1 MAHLPF
7 FEDAA
12 QGLQP
17 QVLAAVALDRNM
29 LDLQWAGDEFSVGDG
44 DDIVWVHQGD
54 TAIMAASS
62 GGHAGLV
69 KELALL
75 GANVHA
81 LNEVDALMLAS
92 RHGRVAVCS
101 VLLDHGAVMT
111 TKYVNGWTALHW
123 SAVNAHLQVCLLLC
137 SKGADLM
144 AVDQIGDTALQ
155 GYGSNADPPL
165 SHETEEEHKAAL
177 LDCFRKGPHPSQVQR
192 RKDENWARRLPLML
206 VMTGCD
212 FRPLIARQLA
222 LLLLSPALP
231 PDAAIPPIEIATVAQ
246 KRAFLNM
253 AVFGHEG
260 LGETHREL
268 PVSIVVFVTDA
279 TASQSNRIKSNQIE
293 SVYLCRYDLHGR
305 EGGQ

>member
-1 MAHLPF
+1 MAHRQYF
-7 FEDAA
+7 KDAA
-12 QGLQP
+12 QGRQP

-29 LDLQWAGDEFSVGDG
+29 LELQWAGNEFGVGVGDG
-44 DDIVWVHQGD
+44 DDRVWVYRGF
-54 TAIMAASS
+54 TAIMAVSF

-81 LNEVDALMLAS
+81 LGGDGWHAFILAS
-92 RHGRVAVCS
+92 YRGHFAVCS

-111 TKYVNGWTALHW
+111 TRDNGGRTALHW
-123 SAVNAHLQVCLLLC
+123 SALHGNLQVGLLLY

-144 AVDQIGDTALQ
+144 TVDNNGLTALQ
-155 GYGSNADPPL
+155 IYGNSADPPL
-165 SHETEEEHKAAL
+165 SHETEVEHRAAL

-212 FRPLIARQLA
+212 FRPLIARQLT

-231 PDAAIPPIEIATVAQ
+231 PDAAIPPIDIATVAQ

-260 LGETHREL
+260 LVRL
-268 PVSIVVFVTDA
+268 I
-279 TASQSNRIKSNQIE
+279 ASF
-293 SVYLCRYDLHGR
+293 L
-305 EGGQ
+305 

>member
-1 MAHLPF
+1 MAHRPF
-7 FEDAA
+7 FEDA
-12 QGLQP
+12 GLGRGP
-17 QVLAAVALDRNM
+17 QVLAAVGLDRNM
-29 LDLQWAGDEFSVGDG
+29 LELQWAGDEFRVGDG
-44 DDIVWVHQGD
+44 DDRVWVGRGY

-81 LNEVDALMLAS
+81 LDEYGWDALMLAS
-92 RHGRVAVCS
+92 ICGHDSVCS

-111 TKYVNGWTALHW
+111 TRDGIFWTALHL
-123 SAVNAHLQVCLLLC
+123 SADRGHLQVGLLLC

-144 AVDQIGDTALQ
+144 AVADNGRTPLQ
-155 GYGSNADPPL
+155 VYGNHAYPRL
-165 SHETEEEHKAAL
+165 SKETKEEHKAAL

-192 RKDENWARRLPLML
+192 RKDENWARRLPFML

-212 FRPLIARQLA
+212 FKPLLARQLA

-231 PDAAIPPIEIATVAQ
+231 PDAAIPPIDIATVAQ

-260 LGETHREL
+260 LVRL
-268 PVSIVVFVTDA
+268 I
-279 TASQSNRIKSNQIE
+279 ASF
-293 SVYLCRYDLHGR
+293 L
-305 EGGQ
+305 